1 MKYARLI
8 RLGIIGDPIGHS
20 LSPALHQWLLKHL
33 GIEGEYQAYHVRDGE
48 LAAFLAMSKRCELL
62 GFNVTIPHKISI
74 TRWLDSIDQEA
85 YLIGAVNTVKNSQG
99 YLVGYNTDSMGFLRS
114 LEARCFSPQEKRVI
128 ILGAGGAARAV
139 AHALLGSGIATLAIY
154 NRTPSRAQELA
165 GELQQRYPHRAIS
178 VGIWS
183 DPQALSCDLRT
194 AELVV
199 NATPMSTVSLP
210 ERLSDNALVYDLVY
224 NPPRTRLL
232 IEAER
237 RGAQTINGLDML
249 IYQAIESLK
258 IWLEIPDLE
267 DRIAYGSLKGFLE
280 KRLKEHL

>member
-1 MKYARLI
+1 MKYARPI
-8 RLGIIGDPIGHS
+8 KLGIIGDPIGHS
-20 LSPALHQWLLKHL
+20 LSPALHQWLLKRL
-33 GIEGEYQAYHVRDGE
+33 GVEGEYRAYHVRDSE
-48 LAAFLAMSKRCELL
+48 LAAFLEMSKRCELL

-74 TRWLDSIDQEA
+74 TRWLDSTDQQA
-85 YLIGAVNTVKNSQG
+85 SLIGAVNTVKNSQG
-99 YLVGYNTDSMGFLRS
+99 YLMGYNTDSIGFLRS
-114 LEARCFSPQEKRVI
+114 LESQCCSPKRVI

-139 AHALLGSGIATLAIY
+139 AHALVGSGIATLAIY
-154 NRTPSRAQELA
+154 NRTTSRAQKLA
-165 GELQQRYPHRAIS
+165 GELQQRYPNTAIS

-224 NPPRTRLL
+224 NPPQTSLL

-237 RGAQTINGLDML
+237 RGAQTMNGLDML

-258 IWLEIPDLE
+258 IWLGMPDLE
-267 DRIAYGSLKGFLE
+267 SQIAYDSLKRFLE